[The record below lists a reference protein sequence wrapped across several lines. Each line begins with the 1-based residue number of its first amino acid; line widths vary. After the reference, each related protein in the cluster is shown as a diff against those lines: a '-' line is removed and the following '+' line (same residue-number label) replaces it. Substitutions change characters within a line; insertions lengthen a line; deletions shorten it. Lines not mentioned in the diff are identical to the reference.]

1 MFQTQLDK
9 TNWGYFGFC
18 SQVLLM
24 EGSWVLCLTMSA
36 LDVRG
41 LFSGNVLQ
49 SPVINDI
56 EFHRNTGVDM
66 KTIELKM
73 RPDTFHF
80 WYFHS
85 FAALSYFVLHPWIDI
100 RLAVLSEIIDFI
112 GSQAFLRVAILR
124 LEIFRCL
131 QAHNFSKAQGKLTK
145 YGFPL
150 LLLFPYDAIIT
161 YPHSLQIIR
170 KTLIR
175 IFSVKRITKSLQNF
189 EKNGKIFAKLWKEWQ
204 NLCKTVK

>member
-1 MFQTQLDK
+1 
-9 TNWGYFGFC
+9 
-18 SQVLLM
+18 M

-66 KTIELKM
+66 KTFELKM
-73 RPDTFHF
+73 RPDAFHF
-80 WYFHS
+80 WHFC

-100 RLAVLSEIIDFI
+100 RLAVLSDVISIIGD
-112 GSQAFLRVAILR
+112 QDFLRIAILR

-131 QAHNFSKAQGKLTK
+131 QTHNFSTKFNQKCFSLT
-145 YGFPL
+145 L
-150 LLLFPYDAIIT
+150 IFPYDAIIT
-161 YPHSLQIIR
+161 YPYPLQIIQ

-175 IFSVKRITKSLQNF
+175 IFSVKIITKSLQNF
-189 EKNGKIFAKLWKEWQ
+189 EKNRKIFAKLWKEWQ

>member
-112 GSQAFLRVAILR
+112 GGQAFLRVAILR

-131 QAHNFSKAQGKLTK
+131 QAHNFSTK
-145 YGFPL
+145 FNQMCFFINSYLPL
-150 LLLFPYDAIIT
+150 WRNYHI
-161 YPHSLQIIR
+161 SLSSADNPEELDQD
-170 KTLIR
+170 
-175 IFSVKRITKSLQNF
+175 F
-189 EKNGKIFAKLWKEWQ
+189 
-204 NLCKTVK
+204 